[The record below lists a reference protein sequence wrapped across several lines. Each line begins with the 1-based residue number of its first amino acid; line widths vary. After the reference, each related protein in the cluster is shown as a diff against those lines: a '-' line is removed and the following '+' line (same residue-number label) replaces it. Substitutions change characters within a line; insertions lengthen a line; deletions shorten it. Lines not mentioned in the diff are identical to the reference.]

1 MQELCSTTTEEREN
15 IISCV
20 HNHITVGDHHSLLSH
35 DTITAFT
42 VIFFDMPAGRAT
54 KQLRVQ
60 LLYDIIYT
68 SRITRQL
75 LIRLMYEPRTNT
87 YEWQAYMP
95 LKHVN
100 QNKCFRDRNNMIK
113 ELVVVLNGLG
123 FLTPPRKMW

>member
-1 MQELCSTTTEEREN
+1 MKILCRVFANTFQVKPMPT
-15 IISCV
+15 V
-20 HNHITVGDHHSLLSH
+20 MMMHIQQPLLL
-35 DTITAFT
+35 
-42 VIFFDMPAGRAT
+42 IFFD
-54 KQLRVQ
+54 
-60 LLYDIIYT
+60 DIIYT

-75 LIRLMYEPRTNT
+75 LIRLMYEPWTNT

>member
-1 MQELCSTTTEEREN
+1 MQQLCSTTTEEHEN
-15 IISCV
+15 IVSCFRK
-20 HNHITVGDHHSLLSH
+20 HFPSKTHAYCYDDAH
-35 DTITAFT
+35 TAAFA
-42 VIFFDMPAGRAT
+42 VDFFD
-54 KQLRVQ
+54 
-60 LLYDIIYT
+60 DIIYT